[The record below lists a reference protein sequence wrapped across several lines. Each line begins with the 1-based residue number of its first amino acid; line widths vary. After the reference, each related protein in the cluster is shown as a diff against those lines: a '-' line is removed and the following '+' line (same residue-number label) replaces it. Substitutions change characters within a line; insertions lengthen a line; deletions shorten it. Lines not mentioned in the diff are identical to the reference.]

1 MTPDTFWTY
10 VVRGKA
16 HECWPWQGS
25 LTADGHGSLRWRG
38 RTTKAHR
45 VAYELGTGQPVLPHV
60 VIRHL
65 CNSPSCCNPAHLALG
80 SHSDNVADR
89 VAAGRSA
96 CGERNGRAR
105 LTWQQVDEIRR
116 LYARGWPV
124 TPLAQKYDVS
134 VRTIGKIVR
143 YEVWQPEQ
151 RASRFAKRDALAEG

>member
-10 VVRGKA
+10 VARGRPD
-16 HECWPWQGS
+16 ECWPFQGS

-38 RTTKAHR
+38 HTTKAHR

-65 CNSPSCCNPAHLALG
+65 CNCPACCNPAHLALG

-105 LTWQQVDEIRR
+105 LTWPQVDEIRLR
-116 LYARGWPV
+116 HGLGESIQALAFCYA
-124 TPLAQKYDVS
+124 VS
-134 VRTIGKIVR
+134 PRTVSKIVKGELWCNDR
-143 YEVWQPEQ
+143 
-151 RASRFAKRDALAEG
+151 RDSRFARREE